1 MSLVK
6 KTKSWWSGILLDSD
20 KLNRWLIR
28 LYKNEYDAYHR
39 FNDFAIKY
47 CEKHDEHWYLFKFLG
62 SQELRHAGMVLD
74 LMEARKVVMELYIED
89 SYVPTEVPQHY
100 KPRPERYWDCVL
112 PCIKDLSTA
121 AGVGALAEGLSLER
135 MRVIISD
142 PNTPNDIRVLF
153 EGIEPDE
160 GVHAKVL
167 GVLAG
172 RHGISSVI
180 DCHSAGLEAL
190 GLKLKGEN

>member
-1 MSLVK
+1 MGIVE
-6 KTKSWWSGILLDSD
+6 KTSAWWYSVLRDGS
-20 KLNRWLIR
+20 KLEKWLIR
-28 LYKNEYDAYHR
+28 LYQNEFDAYYR
-39 FNDFAIKY
+39 FNDFANKY
-47 CEKHDEHWYLFKFLG
+47 CVFEDEHWYLFKFLAE
-62 SQELRHAGMVLD
+62 QELRHAHMVLSLIKLRGIND
-74 LMEARKVVMELYIED
+74 KLPINLFTGN
-89 SYVPTEVPQHY
+89 S
-100 KPRPERYWDCVL
+100 PERYWDCVL
-112 PCIKDLSTA
+112 PCIVDLSTA

-142 PNTPNDIRVLF
+142 PDTPKDIRALF
-153 EGIEPDE
+153 EAIEPDE

-190 GLKLKGEN
+190 GLKLKADKKADIVSE